1 MYKRKTKDLNTIY
14 STIHSM
20 NKSTLKSTINSKNI
34 EENILKIL
42 QESIK
47 PLSTQEIA
55 IKLDKSW
62 HTVIRH
68 CLDLEIKGK
77 LFKFNMG
84 RISAWQV
91 K

>member
-1 MYKRKTKDLNTIY
+1 
-14 STIHSM
+14 M
-20 NKSTLKSTINSKNI
+20 NKSTLKRVINSKSI

-42 QESIK
+42 NEADK

-55 IKLDKSW
+55 VKLDKSW

-68 CLDLEIKGK
+68 CLDLELKGK
-77 LFKFNMG
+77 IFKFSMG

-91 K
+91 KR

>member
-1 MYKRKTKDLNTIY
+1 
-14 STIHSM
+14 M
-20 NKSTLKSTINSKNI
+20 NKSTIKSSINSKNI
-34 EENILKIL
+34 EASIFRILN
-42 QESIK
+42 ESNK

-55 IKLDKSW
+55 TKLDKSW

-77 LFKFNMG
+77 LFKFKMG

-91 K
+91 KK